1 MNEFNFRA
9 VNAAPRAS
17 SGTLG
22 PDSGDTLT
30 LNINS
35 YKIKSING
43 NKVSGKI
50 NVDFN
55 NPSSIP
61 SWLQISHVWSDLEES
76 YIVTFRALS
85 TNDTE
90 ATRSFTATFTQQESN
105 KTLSYTITQDVSK
118 TYEFDTDKFNILFEG
133 SGSSST
139 VKVTSR
145 IVPGFTPYNYFV
157 QSVPDWITVSKGDW
171 VDGVQ
176 ELTLTASRN
185 PTDSQRTATIVLKQ
199 ITDVQKMINLYVTQG
214 LDYTY
219 TYFLGV
225 LNVSATIGNSIGD
238 TTTIFVQSYMIRSD
252 GEVMA
257 KEPSVGATPS
267 WANNVTIKS
276 ATNQGANWYE
286 IVVRATAT
294 NPNSSERNGKLLI
307 TCGDKSREVTI
318 FQQATLPDITLILKW
333 PSGTYA
339 GAFFLLPEAPQQG
352 STSITYFSM
361 SILDDKSTHV
371 YKGDVGISVNK
382 SDGQTV
388 QARPGQSINC
398 YRWING
404 SWNYAGHFVLPES
417 DVTIT
422 L

>member
-22 PDSGDTLT
+22 PDSGDTFT

-35 YKIKSING
+35 YKIKYING
-43 NKVSGKI
+43 NKVNGNI

-61 SWLQISHVWSDLEES
+61 SWLQISHVWSNSEES
-76 YIVTFRALS
+76 YIVTFKALS

-105 KTLSYTITQDVSK
+105 NTLSYTITQDVSK
-118 TYEFDTDKFNILFEG
+118 TYEFDTNKSNILFRE
-133 SGSSST
+133 SGGSST

-145 IVPGFTPYNYFV
+145 IVPGFTPCDYSV

-185 PTDSQRTATIVLKQ
+185 TTDSQRTATIVLEQ
-199 ITDVQKMINLYVTQG
+199 LTSQKIINLSVT
-214 LDYTY
+214 
-219 TYFLGV
+219 
-225 LNVSATIGNSIGD
+225 
-238 TTTIFVQSYMIRSD
+238 
-252 GEVMA
+252 
-257 KEPSVGATPS
+257 
-267 WANNVTIKS
+267 
-276 ATNQGANWYE
+276 
-286 IVVRATAT
+286 
-294 NPNSSERNGKLLI
+294 
-307 TCGDKSREVTI
+307 
-318 FQQATLPDITLILKW
+318 QATLPDITLILKW
-333 PSGTYA
+333 PSGTDV
-339 GAFFLLPEAPQQG
+339 GALFLFPESPQQG
-352 STSITYFSM
+352 TTTVAYFSM
-361 SILDDKSTHV
+361 SILDDTTTHV
-371 YKGDVGISVNK
+371 YKGDVGIRVNK
-382 SDGQTV
+382 NAAGQTV
-388 QARPGQSINC
+388 QALPGQSINC
-398 YRWING
+398 YRWKNG
-404 SWNYAGHFVLPES
+404 GWDYAGYFVLPES